1 MLTLTNTYLW
11 SLAWTEGD
19 LCRAGY
25 IVLSWIGRGW
35 FWQAGG
41 APHHWRVGEV
51 RPHPYDLQLY
61 ITSILIEMVLR
72 QGPVNARLWI
82 ERNRIHLNKCQH
94 FPIERWLII
103 SHTFFFLHYRYS
115 IFQNLLKKKSNDLP
129 SLGPSMMT
137 VAEDR
142 VPIFALYEESESLNS
157 NSSGL
162 SKRLS
167 SITW

>member
-1 MLTLTNTYLW
+1 MCLFVSGQEEAWRMSNITVPKIIVSITHTVHHFYNRYKKCYEFPMLTLTNTYLW
-11 SLAWTEGD
+11 SLAWTKGD

-72 QGPVNARLWI
+72 QGPVNARLWM

-103 SHTFFFLHYRYS
+103 SHTFFFY
-115 IFQNLLKKKSNDLP
+115 
-129 SLGPSMMT
+129 
-137 VAEDR
+137 
-142 VPIFALYEESESLNS
+142 
-157 NSSGL
+157 
-162 SKRLS
+162 
-167 SITW
+167 ITGIQFFKIY

>member
-1 MLTLTNTYLW
+1 MCLFVSGQEEAWRMSNITVPKIIVSITHTVHHFYNRYKKCYEFPMLTLTNTYLW

-41 APHHWRVGEV
+41 APHHWSVGEV

-72 QGPVNARLWI
+72 QGPVNARLWM

-103 SHTFFFLHYRYS
+103 SHTFFFY
-115 IFQNLLKKKSNDLP
+115 
-129 SLGPSMMT
+129 
-137 VAEDR
+137 
-142 VPIFALYEESESLNS
+142 
-157 NSSGL
+157 
-162 SKRLS
+162 
-167 SITW
+167 ITGIQFFKIY

>member
-1 MLTLTNTYLW
+1 MCLFVSGQEEAWRMSNITVPKIIVSITHTVHHFFNRYKKCYEFPMLTLTNTYLW

-72 QGPVNARLWI
+72 QGPVNARLWM

-103 SHTFFFLHYRYS
+103 SHTFFFY
-115 IFQNLLKKKSNDLP
+115 
-129 SLGPSMMT
+129 
-137 VAEDR
+137 
-142 VPIFALYEESESLNS
+142 
-157 NSSGL
+157 
-162 SKRLS
+162 
-167 SITW
+167 ITGIQFFKIY

>member
-1 MLTLTNTYLW
+1 MCLFVSGQEEAWRMSNITVPKIIVSITHTVHHFYNRYKKCYEFPMLTLTNTYLW

-72 QGPVNARLWI
+72 QGPVNARLWM

-94 FPIERWLII
+94 FPIKRWLII
-103 SHTFFFLHYRYS
+103 SHTFFFY
-115 IFQNLLKKKSNDLP
+115 
-129 SLGPSMMT
+129 
-137 VAEDR
+137 
-142 VPIFALYEESESLNS
+142 
-157 NSSGL
+157 
-162 SKRLS
+162 
-167 SITW
+167 ITGIQFFKIY

>member
-1 MLTLTNTYLW
+1 MCLFVSGQEEAWRMSNITVPKIIVSITHTVHHFYNRYKKCYEFPMLTLTNTYLW

-72 QGPVNARLWI
+72 QSPVNARLWM

-103 SHTFFFLHYRYS
+103 SHTFFFY
-115 IFQNLLKKKSNDLP
+115 
-129 SLGPSMMT
+129 
-137 VAEDR
+137 
-142 VPIFALYEESESLNS
+142 
-157 NSSGL
+157 
-162 SKRLS
+162 
-167 SITW
+167 ITGIQFFKIY

>member
-1 MLTLTNTYLW
+1 MCLFVSGQEEAWRMSNITVPKIIVSITHTVHHFYNWYKKCYEFPMLTLTNTYLW

-72 QGPVNARLWI
+72 QGPVNARLWM

-103 SHTFFFLHYRYS
+103 SHTFFFY
-115 IFQNLLKKKSNDLP
+115 
-129 SLGPSMMT
+129 
-137 VAEDR
+137 
-142 VPIFALYEESESLNS
+142 
-157 NSSGL
+157 
-162 SKRLS
+162 
-167 SITW
+167 ITGIQFFKIY

>member
-1 MLTLTNTYLW
+1 MCLFVSGQEEAWRMSNITVPKIIVSITHTVHHFYNQYKKCYEFPMLTLTNTYLW

-72 QGPVNARLWI
+72 QGPVNARLWM

-103 SHTFFFLHYRYS
+103 SHTFFFY
-115 IFQNLLKKKSNDLP
+115 
-129 SLGPSMMT
+129 
-137 VAEDR
+137 
-142 VPIFALYEESESLNS
+142 
-157 NSSGL
+157 
-162 SKRLS
+162 
-167 SITW
+167 ITGIQFFKIY